1 MTDGRPLDERMSDD
15 DLEDIRHDIEKDR
28 NRWLPFKRPE
38 MEPMWRLADFALRG
52 DRDYAEFFVGRKREI
67 RFVERLCRKMI
78 DRARSGGKAV
88 KGATLLLQ
96 GAPGAGKTAILEEL
110 ESRWNGVPESKR
122 AKRRTPMVVRLATH
136 ELADEALVTM
146 AIAEA
151 VNPRLAREWRTVV
164 ESRVGSGG
172 SLMPGGIGV
181 KEDTSSA
188 TTTRPREISLRSL
201 AREMPPVDWKRP
213 VVLMVDEIQ
222 NVRMIAEA
230 VHPVVSAFHLAVE
243 NLPVVP
249 LYAGLGDSLAALREC
264 GISPRLTK
272 GHRMTVGRLEPVEPG
287 EAARKMLKEFAD
299 GPTSRDVDFWAGEIE
314 RMSDLWPMHLHNT
327 LTALAR
333 GLVEKDRTLAEVD
346 GPGVVE
352 LAERWRRDSYADRA
366 NTDAMRDAFRL
377 VAKVVADMPDGGVDD
392 DTVIG
397 LIEDHTREE
406 RGWRLPTDGRTGG
419 PVRARTF
426 LNHLLHQ
433 GTLIEGEDGKYTCP
447 IPSFRSFLM
456 EKGGKPPRLEDQ
468 TPNLLDPTEV
478 RDPSSFEDTFE

>member
-1 MTDGRPLDERMSDD
+1 
-15 DLEDIRHDIEKDR
+15 
-28 NRWLPFKRPE
+28 
-38 MEPMWRLADFALRG
+38 
-52 DRDYAEFFVGRKREI
+52 
-67 RFVERLCRKMI
+67 
-78 DRARSGGKAV
+78 
-88 KGATLLLQ
+88 
-96 GAPGAGKTAILEEL
+96 
-110 ESRWNGVPESKR
+110 
-122 AKRRTPMVVRLATH
+122 MVVRLATH

-327 LTALAR
+327 MTALAR

-346 GPGVVE
+346 ARLAEVARAHAVDLETFQSNHEGALIDRIQAAAGERDGIAINPGGLTHTSVALRDALAGAALPTVEVHLSNVYAREEFRHRSLIAPVCVGQISGFGPLSYE
-352 LAERWRRDSYADRA
+352 LALLA
-366 NTDAMRDAFRL
+366 
-377 VAKVVADMPDGGVDD
+377 
-392 DTVIG
+392 
-397 LIEDHTREE
+397 LIE
-406 RGWRLPTDGRTGG
+406 RLR
-419 PVRARTF
+419 
-426 LNHLLHQ
+426 
-433 GTLIEGEDGKYTCP
+433 
-447 IPSFRSFLM
+447 
-456 EKGGKPPRLEDQ
+456 
-468 TPNLLDPTEV
+468 
-478 RDPSSFEDTFE
+478 